1 MPVSFF
7 IDPEI
12 LTDPEMDDVKTITL
26 SYTFFEAATEA
37 SAGASVPRINEQ
49 EEAASPR
56 G

>member
-7 IDPEI
+7 VDPEI

-26 SYTFFEAATEA
+26 SYTFFKA
-37 SAGASVPRINEQ
+37 SETARAKP
-49 EEAASPR
+49 ASPR